1 MTYQEAYKK
10 AVRNLNENQIS
21 DAESDAWILMEH
33 VTGMN
38 RTRYYVD
45 GFNEMDPEDEK
56 QYFELI
62 GKRLQ
67 RIPVQHLT
75 GIQEFMGMAF
85 MVNEHVLI
93 PRQDTEILVEEAE
106 NSPRIRGEEFGD
118 EARKEFPEELIR
130 REIPG
135 NIEVLDM
142 CTGSGCIIIS
152 MKKRNPELVCTA
164 VDVSEE
170 ALAVA
175 RENARRLGADLE
187 FIKSD
192 MFSEIQGQFDI
203 IVSNPPYI
211 PTAVIGGLEEEVQK
225 YDPFI
230 ALDGREDGLYFYR
243 ILAEESRKYLKDGGY
258 LYLEIGHDQKEAVE
272 ELLREAGFEKIHT
285 QKDLAGLDRVVSGV
299 YNISGENSKI
309 ES

>member
-45 GFNEMDPEDEK
+45 GFDEMDPEDEK

-118 EARKEFPEELIR
+118 EAREEFPEELIR

-152 MKKRNPELVCTA
+152 MNMGR
-164 VDVSEE
+164 DSI
-170 ALAVA
+170 
-175 RENARRLGADLE
+175 
-187 FIKSD
+187 FI
-192 MFSEIQGQFDI
+192 
-203 IVSNPPYI
+203 V
-211 PTAVIGGLEEEVQK
+211 L
-225 YDPFI
+225 
-230 ALDGREDGLYFYR
+230 
-243 ILAEESRKYLKDGGY
+243 
-258 LYLEIGHDQKEAVE
+258 
-272 ELLREAGFEKIHT
+272 
-285 QKDLAGLDRVVSGV
+285 
-299 YNISGENSKI
+299 
-309 ES
+309 

>member
-1 MTYQEAYKK
+1 M
-10 AVRNLNENQIS
+10 
-21 DAESDAWILMEH
+21 
-33 VTGMN
+33 
-38 RTRYYVD
+38 
-45 GFNEMDPEDEK
+45 
-56 QYFELI
+56 
-62 GKRLQ
+62 
-67 RIPVQHLT
+67 
-75 GIQEFMGMAF
+75 
-85 MVNEHVLI
+85 
-93 PRQDTEILVEEAE
+93 
-106 NSPRIRGEEFGD
+106 
-118 EARKEFPEELIR
+118 
-130 REIPG
+130 
-135 NIEVLDM
+135 
-142 CTGSGCIIIS
+142 
-152 MKKRNPELVCTA
+152 
-164 VDVSEE
+164 DVSEE

-175 RENARRLGADLE
+175 RENARRLGADVE

>member
-45 GFNEMDPEDEK
+45 GFDEMDPEDEK

-118 EARKEFPEELIR
+118 EAREEFPEELIR

-175 RENARRLGADLE
+175 RENARRLGADVE

-211 PTAVIGGLEEEVQK
+211 PTDVIATLMPEVAEFE
-225 YDPFI
+225 PRE
-230 ALDGREDGLYFYR
+230 ALDGRGDGLYFYSK
-243 ILAEESRKYLKDGGY
+243 ILEQCKNYMKPDGY
-258 LYLEIGHDQKEAVE
+258 VLFEIGCKQGDSVSTMMR
-272 ELLREAGFEKIHT
+272 LAGFSEVHVI
-285 QKDLAGLDRVVSGV
+285 KDLARNDRVVMGHL
-299 YNISGENSKI
+299 
-309 ES
+309 